1 MRHHL
6 CVTLVTSHPEK
17 WLGHRLLAML
27 EELQE
32 PGYNEQPGGSNVCSV
47 EGDAWTF
54 MGRFLAFNYLYRN
67 EHR

>member
-32 PGYNEQPGGSNVCSV
+32 PGYNESQQ
-47 EGDAWTF
+47 
-54 MGRFLAFNYLYRN
+54 LLKLYQ
-67 EHR
+67 EAIDISFPAAPKVGLQYMIKD